1 MWLVWDRVFVSAQNI
16 CVLPF
21 KFMALIE
28 TCKGV
33 ICKVFLLS
41 YTSQQVY
48 YHSFIK
54 WTV

>member
-1 MWLVWDRVFVSAQNI
+1 MWLAWDRDFVSPQSI
-16 CVLPF
+16 CMLPF
-21 KFMALIE
+21 KFMVLTE

-41 YTSQQVY
+41 YASQQVY

-54 WTV
+54 